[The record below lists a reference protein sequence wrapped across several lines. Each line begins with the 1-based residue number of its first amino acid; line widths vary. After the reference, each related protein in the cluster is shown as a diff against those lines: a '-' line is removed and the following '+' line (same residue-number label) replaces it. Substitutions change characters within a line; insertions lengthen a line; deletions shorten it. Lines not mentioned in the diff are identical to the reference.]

1 MEDLYYF
8 AEGLRYTYSETLGRW
23 GTADLLI
30 GLTYLCRRDPA
41 EHVNS
46 EVALSGE
53 VFGRGMDA
61 AAVAAAR
68 RDLREIRRV
77 FHYCMGMRE
86 RRAGPQRAYFNEA
99 LGIGDADILRQEVRA
114 GVLKPSFVL
123 VRDEAIGA
131 IVLIVRG
138 THSFKDMFTS
148 LTGAAKPHHLFDTN
162 GVVLG
167 YAHFGMLAAARW
179 VLSSTAAPMAAALE
193 ANPHLAPRVV
203 GHSLG
208 AGTAALLTMM
218 LRERGGVFAET
229 RCVAV
234 ACPACMT
241 LELARSCAGY
251 VTTVINR
258 ADVIPTV
265 SPGSA
270 DRLRREVTRS
280 AWAGALRAELRATGL
295 GRVLEVGRRRHGGQA
310 PRDGAPLKRRA
321 SDEHLAEA
329 GAEERGSALSR
340 MAESVAASSS
350 AATSPIL
357 NRLQGWW
364 ARRGDRAGAS
374 KLSDDELE
382 EEEEGVK
389 RDASVA
395 SPGLS
400 RAPSALLRKGGGVD
414 SLSTECAEENH
425 PGARADA
432 NGHADSHEL
441 DQSAS
446 ESEDEDPIASP
457 RGMRMASA
465 APDGRARRRGPS
477 PSAMARHVRAASRE
491 LHYEASARMSQVEAA
506 VESAERAR
514 WFGDAEGGSRPPSRG
529 EAEAGAVPAVFP
541 PGDYGSRSSPE
552 DEAAWRRALYPA
564 GRIIHLVPAH
574 LVPRRDEGFELVGAM
589 EGEADDADQA
599 PSEEPA
605 DAADGPLAGKAA
617 VPEDMILLDNVPH
630 TLYGRIRLC
639 RQVLSDH
646 IIPNYLASLES
657 ALERLPASFQESS
670 ESESDAPDALE
681 LGMLDDDEP
690 HPMMEDV

>member
-1 MEDLYYF
+1 M
-8 AEGLRYTYSETLGRW
+8 
-23 GTADLLI
+23 
-30 GLTYLCRRDPA
+30 
-41 EHVNS
+41 
-46 EVALSGE
+46 ALAGE
-53 VFGRGMDA
+53 VFGTGMDA

-77 FHYCMGMRE
+77 FQYCMGMRE

-99 LGIGDADILRQEVRA
+99 LGIGDGDILRQEVRA

-295 GRVLEVGRRRHGGQA
+295 GRVLESGVVGVRNAGSWTGGKIMAACMPPRQYIARRLSARRGGGASDGGQA

-357 NRLQGWW
+357 DRLQGWW

-382 EEEEGVK
+382 EEEEGTD
-389 RDASVA
+389 RGASMA

-400 RAPSALLRKGGGVD
+400 RAPSALLRKGGGSD
-414 SLSTECAEENH
+414 ALSAECAEEKHSNTC
-425 PGARADA
+425 ADA
-432 NGHADSHEL
+432 DGHADPPPPPPP
-441 DQSAS
+441 A
-446 ESEDEDPIASP
+446 PAPPPPPPPP
-457 RGMRMASA
+457 RGGRGAGA
-465 APDGRARRRGPS
+465 GPPPRARRRGPS

-491 LHYEASARMSQVEAA
+491 LHFEASARMSQVEAA

-529 EAEAGAVPAVFP
+529 EAEGGAVPAVFP

-589 EGEADDADQA
+589 EGEADDAER
-599 PSEEPA
+599 PSSEEPA

-670 ESESDAPDALE
+670 ESESDASDALE